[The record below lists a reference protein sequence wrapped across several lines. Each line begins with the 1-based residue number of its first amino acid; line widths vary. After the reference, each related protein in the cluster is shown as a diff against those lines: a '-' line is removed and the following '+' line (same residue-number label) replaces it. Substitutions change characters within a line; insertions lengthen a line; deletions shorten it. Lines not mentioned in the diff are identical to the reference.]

1 MATDVGRSS
10 SPEESVLYQ
19 DARFTRI
26 GRFQYGLVA
35 YPFVM
40 LGLVGSISTGV
51 AWHVGLALVV
61 SVPPIAIC
69 EWRIT
74 RMGFRITDE
83 TIELIR
89 PLNRTR
95 IRWDEIDQFE
105 LIASPGLVDR
115 GSRRVAIKRRR
126 HGIIPRSR
134 MQIPTLWITDRTEGP
149 FSPLNGPTALKT
161 SNGENIPDVMA
172 FLNEQLDTHTNP
184 IVRS

>member
-1 MATDVGRSS
+1 MGRSS
-10 SPEESVLYQ
+10 STEESVIYQ

-35 YPFVM
+35 YPLMM

-51 AWHVGLALVV
+51 AWHVGFALAVF
-61 SVPPIAIC
+61 VPPIAIC

-83 TIELIR
+83 GIELIR

-95 IRWDEIDQFE
+95 IRWDDIDQFE
-105 LIASPGLVDR
+105 LVTSPGRVDH
-115 GSRRVAIKRRR
+115 GNRRVAIKRRR

-134 MQIPTLWITDRTEGP
+134 MQIPTLWITAGSEGS
-149 FSPLNGPTALKT
+149 FSPLKGPTALKAST
-161 SNGENIPDVMA
+161 GENIPDVMG
-172 FLNEQLDTHTNP
+172 FLNEELNAHTTP